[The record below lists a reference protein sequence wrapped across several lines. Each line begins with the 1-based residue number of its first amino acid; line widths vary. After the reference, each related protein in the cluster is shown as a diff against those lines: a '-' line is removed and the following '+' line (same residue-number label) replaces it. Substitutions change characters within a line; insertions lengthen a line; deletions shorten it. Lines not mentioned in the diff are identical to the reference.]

1 MISES
6 MVTESLVM
14 VYAGAEVSYLIME
27 RVDAGIVKSRDYGGS
42 RVSADIVVALEVL
55 DLGVLDWRTGS
66 VVNE

>member
-1 MISES
+1 MISDS

-14 VYAGAEVSYLIME
+14 VDAGAEVSDLIME
-27 RVDAGIVKSRDYGGS
+27 RVDAGIVKSRDCGGS
-42 RVSADIVVALEVL
+42 GVSADIVVALEVL